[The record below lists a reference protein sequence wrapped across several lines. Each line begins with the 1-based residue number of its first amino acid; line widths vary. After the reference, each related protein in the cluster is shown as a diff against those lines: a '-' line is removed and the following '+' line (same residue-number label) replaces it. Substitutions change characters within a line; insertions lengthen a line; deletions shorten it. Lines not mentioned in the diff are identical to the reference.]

1 MFIKSWFFEDQK
13 RYHEKRVQNPLLY
26 STPKRWIINTHE
38 SQHHMTLC
46 IYVST
51 YIYYCLFL
59 CTHTKQQ
66 KLHNDDDSSAYLL
79 SQVVLLES
87 NDQRDHM
94 APAGIATAHDAIA
107 SGIPTVLLSAVSG
120 WWPKGL
126 MLVAQIVGK
135 SSIGHAL
142 I

>member
-1 MFIKSWFFEDQK
+1 MTISAGHVWNMISDIVDTSIHVHLVFNIYIFIG
-13 RYHEKRVQNPLLY
+13 
-26 STPKRWIINTHE
+26 
-38 SQHHMTLC
+38 
-46 IYVST
+46 IYVYT

-107 SGIPTVLLSAVSG
+107 SGIPTVLLPAVSG
-120 WWPKGL
+120 WWPPLGWW
-126 MLVAQIVGK
+126 MLVALFSWANLPLVM
-135 SSIGHAL
+135 L
-142 I
+142 

>member
-1 MFIKSWFFEDQK
+1 MTISAGHVWNKISDIVDKSIHVHLVFIHI
-13 RYHEKRVQNPLLY
+13 YIV
-26 STPKRWIINTHE
+26 
-38 SQHHMTLC
+38 

-51 YIYYCLFL
+51 YIYYLFL

-107 SGIPTVLLSAVSG
+107 SGIPTVLLPAVSG